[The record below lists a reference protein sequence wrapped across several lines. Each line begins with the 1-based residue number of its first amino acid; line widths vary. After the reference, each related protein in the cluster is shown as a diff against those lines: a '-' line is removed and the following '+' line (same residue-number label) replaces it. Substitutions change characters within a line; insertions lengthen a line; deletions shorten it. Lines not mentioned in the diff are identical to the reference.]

1 MLNTDLVVGIFV
13 VLLLIVIAWRTETAR
28 FKRIEQRVLQKGSW
42 VKIVNT
48 SYEPLFYGQL
58 VATRFA
64 DSRNFSMALRG
75 LLLPEAF
82 SADLVAG
89 LNERFPGQKDAEGHF
104 LVLAWT
110 VGYLIVSELWDH
122 DRITELT
129 ERLASM
135 NEVSAPRI
143 EIGSDDIGLIDA
155 TAWSEFDEEWKRDES
170 RPSRLWSDR
179 RILCLG
185 RKAVRRE

>member
-110 VGYLIVSELWDH
+110 VGYLIV
-122 DRITELT
+122 
-129 ERLASM
+129 RLASM

-185 RKAVRRE
+185 RKAVRPE